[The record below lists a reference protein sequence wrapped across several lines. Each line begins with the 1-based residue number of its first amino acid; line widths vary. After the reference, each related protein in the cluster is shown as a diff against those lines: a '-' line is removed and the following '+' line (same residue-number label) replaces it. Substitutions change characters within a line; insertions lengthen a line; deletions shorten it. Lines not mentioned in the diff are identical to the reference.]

1 MIKSDLPIFS
11 KTIKVKSEEIDNL
24 DHVNNVVYV
33 KWVNDIAVEHWTTVA
48 TQKLL
53 DTYDWFMI
61 KHTLE
66 YKGAALLGDVVKII
80 TQVGRAT
87 NVRYE
92 RLIEI
97 RNAVTDQL
105 LVKSI
110 SDWCAVDKQ
119 GKPQRISDEL
129 RSVFEVSTS

>member
-1 MIKSDLPIFS
+1 MIKIDLPTFS
-11 KTIKVKSEEIDNL
+11 KTFEVKAEEIDNL

-33 KWVNDIAVEHWTTVA
+33 QWVNDIAVEHWTTVA
-48 TQKLL
+48 SQKLL

-61 KHTLE
+61 KHNLE
-66 YKGAALLGDVVKII
+66 YKGAAVLGDLVKII

-110 SDWCAVDKQ
+110 SDWCAVDKK
-119 GKPQRISDEL
+119 GKPLKISDEL
-129 RSVFEVSTS
+129 REAFEIKQ